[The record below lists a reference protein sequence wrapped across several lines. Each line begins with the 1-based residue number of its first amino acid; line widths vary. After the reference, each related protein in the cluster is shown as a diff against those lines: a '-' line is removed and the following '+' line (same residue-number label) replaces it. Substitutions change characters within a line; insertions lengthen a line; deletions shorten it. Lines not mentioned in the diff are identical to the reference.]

1 MIELKKCK
9 NVQFLASAVVCWNV
23 LQKSSL
29 FLFES
34 LLFQVSVSIVPKEQ
48 GNPEYP
54 RHPEFALESERLST
68 FRTWRAQL
76 TESLSRAGFYYT
88 GEQLLIRERPE

>member
-1 MIELKKCK
+1 MQKCP
-9 NVQFLASAVVCWNV
+9 VSGIHSDLLEISTEVFP
-23 LQKSSL
+23 

-34 LLFQVSVSIVPKEQ
+34 LLFKVSVTIVAKEQ

-68 FRTWRAQL
+68 FRTWGAQL
-76 TESLSRAGFYYT
+76 TESLCRAGFYYT
-88 GEQLLIRERPE
+88 GEQLLILERPE